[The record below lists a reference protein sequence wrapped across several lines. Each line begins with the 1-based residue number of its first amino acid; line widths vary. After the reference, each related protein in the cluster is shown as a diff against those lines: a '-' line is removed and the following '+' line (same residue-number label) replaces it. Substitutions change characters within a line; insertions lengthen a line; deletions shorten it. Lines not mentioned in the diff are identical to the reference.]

1 MIHVVERNLDA
12 RAAGQRAVAVA
23 PLVTE
28 FATKVSADIVSRL
41 TSQYNSG
48 RLTPEAAL
56 AGVAEIAAIDKLLEL
71 IVKTAHRGQRAD
83 MQESER
89 AVRESEAE

>member
-1 MIHVVERNLDA
+1 MSEGQK
-12 RAAGQRAVAVA
+12 AAAIS

-28 FATKVSADIVSRL
+28 FVVSQQAAIVSRL

-56 AGVAEIAAIDKLLEL
+56 AGVGELAAVDRLLETVEST
-71 IVKTAHRGQRAD
+71 IARQQRA
-83 MQESER
+83 E
-89 AVRESEAE
+89 AREFKRVTGTG